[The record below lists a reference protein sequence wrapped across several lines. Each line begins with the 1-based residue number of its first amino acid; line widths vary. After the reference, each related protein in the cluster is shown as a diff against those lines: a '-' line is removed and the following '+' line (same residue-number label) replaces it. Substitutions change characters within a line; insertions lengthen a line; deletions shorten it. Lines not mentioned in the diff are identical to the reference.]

1 MVVLVALALVCVVVC
16 AGSVHLR
23 KRRAKIE
30 AAALS
35 PKAAGAFT
43 AAQDGEPGRLPAIS
57 GDKFAH
63 DVYICFA
70 VDRDADTYRKVRDGL
85 ESFGLNVFDPE
96 VLNSPLPIP
105 SANDESDIAGASA
118 DDVGPG
124 DVVQTWHE
132 VFISF
137 R

>member
-1 MVVLVALALVCVVVC
+1 M
-16 AGSVHLR
+16 
-23 KRRAKIE
+23 
-30 AAALS
+30 
-35 PKAAGAFT
+35 
-43 AAQDGEPGRLPAIS
+43 
-57 GDKFAH
+57 
-63 DVYICFA
+63 
-70 VDRDADTYRKVRDGL
+70 RDGL

-118 DDVGPG
+118 DEQRTAVGPG